1 MLSFDILYE
10 TILFLHKQ
18 YYAMFSGH
26 SMHYNIL
33 ICSCFFIY
41 IFKYLFLNTLLPMWA
56 NRRSVFQGAKVC
68 IKIELFKKK
77 GFGGVKFNKIFAF
90 FPKNA
95 GCEHKK
101 RGRTGACLCRFALV
115 RPLYEVGLRHRL
127 WRVRLP
133 QIMDVRLTSQP
144 SFRQRY
150 RDPWAGR

>member
-1 MLSFDILYE
+1 
-10 TILFLHKQ
+10 
-18 YYAMFSGH
+18 
-26 SMHYNIL
+26 
-33 ICSCFFIY
+33 
-41 IFKYLFLNTLLPMWA
+41 MWA
-56 NRRSVFQGAKVC
+56 NRRSIFQGAKVC

-77 GFGGVKFNKIFAF
+77 GFRGVKFNKIFAF
-90 FPKNA
+90 FVKMRA
-95 GCEHKK
+95 VSIKK

-133 QIMDVRLTSQP
+133 QIMDVQLISQP